1 MRLIMLGWVIMTAC
15 SVLMYRVA
23 EIERLPGLL
32 WGALT
37 FALCLGCALTIP
49 VPLVNI
55 LIGLII
61 SFIALTVYNAKYG
74 SPP

>member
-1 MRLIMLGWVIMTAC
+1 MFGILAWIVIIAC

-23 EIERLPGLL
+23 EIERLPGFV

-37 FALCLGCALTIP
+37 FALCIGSAVTIP
-49 VPLVNI
+49 LPYVNI
-55 LIGLII
+55 VIGLII
-61 SFIALTVYNAKYG
+61 SFIAMTVYNAKYG

>member
-1 MRLIMLGWVIMTAC
+1 MGHYDRLLSPDVPRCRDRKALGFAV
-15 SVLMYRVA
+15 
-23 EIERLPGLL
+23 
-32 WGALT
+32 GALT

-49 VPLVNI
+49 IPLVNI

-61 SFIALTVYNAKYG
+61 SFIAMTVYNAKYG